1 MAVIRKVIIQ
11 NYKQFKNLSIDFNP
25 DINIIVADNENGK
38 STLFE
43 AIHLALSGKINNKPL
58 LQELTPYLFNVDCIK
73 EYIQQLKN
81 MTSPDIILPPSLFI
95 ELYFQDEDNEGLAQ
109 YKGTN
114 NSLKENATGLKIG
127 LIFDDDYLEEY
138 KQYISNPQEV
148 TTIPIEYYK
157 TEWWSFAFSPIKY
170 ALLPIK
176 SLLIDNISTKFS
188 NGIDKFVT
196 TTIENILEKKDNV
209 ALSLK
214 YRQLKQSF
222 SDDENITK
230 INHQLSNFNKDITDK
245 NMNISVDIS
254 SKSSWD
260 MALSLYLDE
269 IPFNFMGKGEQNSI
283 KAKLSLKT
291 KTDKYKVI
299 LIEEPETNQ
308 SYSNMSKLINFI
320 TKNCS
325 EKQIFISTHS
335 SYVLNKS
342 GIDKAIF
349 LNQGNVLKLNELTKD
364 TYEYFK
370 ILPGYDT
377 LRLILSKKSFLVEGP
392 SDELIIQAAYK
403 QKYGKLPIEDGIDV
417 ICVRGLSFLRF
428 LEIADKLDKDVTVFT
443 DNDGDY
449 ENNIKKKY
457 QQYENHQH
465 INVAYSTNN
474 SWNTLE
480 PQIAYI
486 NKINT
491 LCTVLSLDEKRY
503 NNNDKISEWMQKN
516 KTDSALRIYTQSSLI
531 NFPEYINNGL

>member
-11 NYKQFKNLSIDFNP
+11 NYKQFKKLSIDFNP

-58 LQELTPYLFNVDCIK
+58 LQELTPYLFNIDCIK
-73 EYIQQLKN
+73 EYIQQLKDT
-81 MTSPDIILPPSLFI
+81 TSQDVILPPSLFI
-95 ELYFQDEDNEGLAQ
+95 ELYFQDEDNGELAQ

-127 LIFDDDYLEEY
+127 LVFDDDYLEEY
-138 KQYISNPQEV
+138 KQYISNPQEL

-157 TEWWSFAFSPIKY
+157 TEWWSFAFSSIKY

-188 NGIDKFVT
+188 NGVDKFVT
-196 TTIENILEKKDNV
+196 MTIEDILEKKDNV
-209 ALSLK
+209 ALALK

-222 SDDENITK
+222 SSDENITK
-230 INHQLSNFNKDITDK
+230 INQQLSNLDKDITDK

-308 SYSNMSKLINFI
+308 SYSNMNKLINFI

-349 LNQGNVLKLNELTKD
+349 INQGNVLKLNELTKD

-403 QKYGKLPIEDGIDV
+403 KKYGKLPIEDGIDV

-428 LEIADKLDKDVTVFT
+428 LEIADKLDKTVTVFT

-465 INVAYSTNN
+465 IKVAYSTNN

-503 NNNDKISEWMQKN
+503 DNNDKISEWMQKN
-516 KTDSALRIYTQSSLI
+516 KTDSALKIYTQSSLI
-531 NFPEYINNGL
+531 DFPEYINNEL

>member
-25 DINIIVADNENGK
+25 DVNIIVADNENGK

-58 LQELTPYLFNVDCIK
+58 LQELTPYLFNIDSIK
-73 EYIQQLKN
+73 DYIQQLKDA
-81 MTSPDIILPPSLFI
+81 TSSNIVFPPSLFI
-95 ELYFQDEDNEGLAQ
+95 ELYFQNEENEELAQ

-114 NSLKENATGLKIG
+114 NSLSEDAIGVKIG
-127 LIFDDDYLEEY
+127 LVLDRDYMDEY
-138 KQYISNPQEV
+138 KQYIKDPSMV

-157 TEWWSFAFSPIKY
+157 IEWYSFAFSQIKY
-170 ALLPIK
+170 ALFPIK

-188 NGIDKFVT
+188 NGVDKFVT
-196 TTIENILEKKDNV
+196 TTIEDILEKKDNV

-222 SDDENITK
+222 SSDENITK
-230 INHQLSNFNKDITDK
+230 INKQLSKLDNEITNK

-349 LNQGNVLKLNELTKD
+349 LNQGNILKLNELTQN

-403 QKYGKLPIEDGIDV
+403 QKHGKLPIEDGIDV

-428 LEIADKLDKDVTVFT
+428 LEIADKINKDVTVFT

-449 ENNIKKKY
+449 ENNINKKY
-457 QQYENHQH
+457 QQYLNHQH
-465 INVAYSTNN
+465 IKIVYSINN

-480 PQIAYI
+480 PQIANI
-486 NKINT
+486 NDINM
-491 LCTVLSLDEKRY
+491 LCNVLSLDEKKY
-503 NNNDKISEWMQKN
+503 DSVDKIAEWMQKN
-516 KTDSALRIYTQSSLI
+516 KTDSALKIYTNSSQI
-531 NFPEYINNGL
+531 TFPEYINNAL

>member
-25 DINIIVADNENGK
+25 DVNIIVADNENGK

-58 LQELTPYLFNVDCIK
+58 LQELTPYLFNIECIK

-81 MTSPDIILPPSLFI
+81 TTSQDVILPPSLFI
-95 ELYFQDEDNEGLAQ
+95 ELYFQDEDNDELAQ

-114 NSLKENATGLKIG
+114 NSLKENAAGLKIG
-127 LIFDDDYLEEY
+127 LVFDDDYLEEY

-188 NGIDKFVT
+188 NGVDKFVT
-196 TTIENILEKKDNV
+196 TTIEDILEKKDNV

-222 SDDENITK
+222 SSDENITK
-230 INHQLSNFNKDITDK
+230 INQQLSNLDKDITDK

-291 KTDKYKVI
+291 KTDKYKAI

-403 QKYGKLPIEDGIDV
+403 KKYSKLPIEDGIDV

-465 INVAYSTNN
+465 IKVAYSTNN

-503 NNNDKISEWMQKN
+503 DNNDKISEWMQKN

>member
-43 AIHLALSGKINNKPL
+43 AIHLALTGKINNKPL
-58 LQELTPYLFNVDCIK
+58 QQELTPYLFNIDCIK
-73 EYIQQLKN
+73 DYIQQLNNKSSSD
-81 MTSPDIILPPSLFI
+81 TILPPPLFI
-95 ELYFQDEDNEGLAQ
+95 ELYFKDEDNDELAQ

-114 NSLKENATGLKIG
+114 NSLKENAIGLKIG
-127 LIFDDDYLEEY
+127 LIFDSDYIDEY
-138 KQYISNPQEV
+138 RQYISNPHEV

-157 TEWWSFAFSPIKY
+157 TEWFSFAFSPIKY

-176 SLLIDNISTKFS
+176 SLLIDNITTKFS
-188 NGIDKFVT
+188 NGVDKFIT
-196 TTIENILEKKDNV
+196 TTIEDILDKKDNI

-222 SDDENITK
+222 SNDENITK
-230 INHQLSNFNKDITDK
+230 INQQLSNLDKNITDK

-269 IPFNFMGKGEQNSI
+269 VPFNFMGKGEQNSI

-320 TKNCS
+320 TQNCS
-325 EKQIFISTHS
+325 DKQIFISTHS

-428 LEIADKLDKDVTVFT
+428 LEIANKINKDVTVFT

-465 INVAYSTNN
+465 IKIAYSTNN

-480 PQIAYI
+480 PQIAYTNNI
-486 NKINT
+486 ST
-491 LCTVLSLDEKRY
+491 LCTILSLDEKKY
-503 NNNDKISEWMQKN
+503 DSVDKIAKWMQKN

-531 NFPEYINNGL
+531 DFPEYINNEL

>member
-1 MAVIRKVIIQ
+1 MAVIRKVIIR

-25 DINIIVADNENGK
+25 DVNIIVADNENGK

-95 ELYFQDEDNEGLAQ
+95 ELYFQDEDNEGLTQ

-127 LIFDDDYLEEY
+127 LVFDDDYLEEY

-222 SDDENITK
+222 SNDENITK
-230 INHQLSNFNKDITDK
+230 INRQLSNLDKNITDK

-320 TKNCS
+320 TQNCS
-325 EKQIFISTHS
+325 DKQIFISTHS

-428 LEIADKLDKDVTVFT
+428 LEIANKINKDVTVFT

-465 INVAYSTNN
+465 IKIAYSTNN

-480 PQIAYI
+480 PQIAYTNNI
-486 NKINT
+486 ST
-491 LCTVLSLDEKRY
+491 LCTILSLDEKKY
-503 NNNDKISEWMQKN
+503 DSVDKIAKWMQKN

-531 NFPEYINNGL
+531 DFPEYINNEL

>member
-25 DINIIVADNENGK
+25 DVNIIVADNENGK

-58 LQELTPYLFNVDCIK
+58 LQELTPYLFNIECIK
-73 EYIQQLKN
+73 EYIQQLKDT
-81 MTSPDIILPPSLFI
+81 TSQDVILPPSLLI
-95 ELYFQDEDNEGLAQ
+95 ELYFQDEDNDELAQ

-127 LIFDDDYLEEY
+127 LVFDDDYLEEY
-138 KQYISNPQEV
+138 KQYIRNPQEV

-188 NGIDKFVT
+188 NGVDKFVT
-196 TTIENILEKKDNV
+196 TTIEDILEKKDNV

-222 SDDENITK
+222 SSDENITK
-230 INHQLSNFNKDITDK
+230 INQQLSNLDKDITDK

-403 QKYGKLPIEDGIDV
+403 KKYSKLPIEDGIDV

-465 INVAYSTNN
+465 IKVAYSTNN

-503 NNNDKISEWMQKN
+503 DNNDKISEWMQKN

>member
-1 MAVIRKVIIQ
+1 MTVIRKVIIQ
-11 NYKQFKNLSIDFNP
+11 NYKQFKNLTIDFNP

-58 LQELTPYLFNVDCIK
+58 LQELTPYLFNIDCIK
-73 EYIQQLKN
+73 DYIQQLKN
-81 MTSPDIILPPSLFI
+81 NTSSDVILPPSLFI
-95 ELYFQDEDNEGLAQ
+95 ELYFQDDDELNQ

-114 NSLKENATGLKIG
+114 NSLKENAIGVKIG
-127 LIFDDDYLEEY
+127 LVLDHDYMEEY
-138 KQYISNPQEV
+138 KQYIKDPSMV
-148 TTIPIEYYK
+148 TTIPVEYY
-157 TEWWSFAFSPIKY
+157 TMEWYSFAFSQIKY
-170 ALLPIK
+170 ALFPIK

-188 NGIDKFVT
+188 NGLDKFIT
-196 TTIENILEKKDNV
+196 TTIEDILEKKENV
-209 ALSLK
+209 ELSLK

-222 SDDENITK
+222 SNEDSITK
-230 INHQLSNFNKDITDK
+230 INQQLSHLNKDITDK

-254 SKSSWD
+254 AKSSWD

-291 KTDKYKVI
+291 KTNKYKVI

-349 LNQGNVLKLNELTKD
+349 LNQGKILKLNELTQG

-403 QKYGKLPIEDGIDV
+403 KKYSKLPIEDGIDV

-428 LEIADKLDKDVTVFT
+428 LEIADKLDKNVTVFT

-457 QQYENHQH
+457 REYQDHQH
-465 INVAYSTNN
+465 IKIAYSTDD
-474 SWNTLE
+474 SLNTLE
-480 PQIAYI
+480 PQIA
-486 NKINT
+486 KINDINI
-491 LCTVLSLDEKRY
+491 LCDILSLDKKIY
-503 NNNDKISEWMQKN
+503 DNSIKISEWMQKN
-516 KTDSALRIYTQSSLI
+516 KTDSALKIYNNSSQI
-531 NFPEYINNGL
+531 IFPEYINNAL

>member
-1 MAVIRKVIIQ
+1 MTVIRKVIIQ

-58 LQELTPYLFNVDCIK
+58 LQELTPYLFNIDCIK
-73 EYIQQLKN
+73 DYIQQLKN
-81 MTSPDIILPPSLFI
+81 NTSSDVILPPSLFI
-95 ELYFQDEDNEGLAQ
+95 ELYFQDDDELNQ

-114 NSLKENATGLKIG
+114 NSLKENAIGVKIG
-127 LIFDDDYLEEY
+127 LVLDHDYMEEY
-138 KQYISNPQEV
+138 KQYIKDPSMV
-148 TTIPIEYYK
+148 TTIPVEYYAM
-157 TEWWSFAFSPIKY
+157 EWYSFAFSQIKY
-170 ALLPIK
+170 ALFPVK

-188 NGIDKFVT
+188 NGLDKFIT
-196 TTIENILEKKDNV
+196 TTIEDILEKKENV
-209 ALSLK
+209 ELSLK

-222 SDDENITK
+222 SNEDSITK
-230 INHQLSNFNKDITDK
+230 INQQLSHLNKDITDK

-254 SKSSWD
+254 AKSSWD

-291 KTDKYKVI
+291 KTNKYKVI

-349 LNQGNVLKLNELTKD
+349 LNQGKILKLNELTQG

-403 QKYGKLPIEDGIDV
+403 KKYSKLPIEDGIDV

-449 ENNIKKKY
+449 ESNIEKKY
-457 QQYENHQH
+457 QQYKNHQH
-465 INVAYSTNN
+465 IKIAYSTNN

-503 NNNDKISEWMQKN
+503 DNNDKISEWMQKN

>member
-43 AIHLALSGKINNKPL
+43 AIHLALTGKINNKPL
-58 LQELTPYLFNVDCIK
+58 QQELTPYLFNIDCIK
-73 EYIQQLKN
+73 DYIQQLNNKSSSD
-81 MTSPDIILPPSLFI
+81 TILPPPLFI
-95 ELYFQDEDNEGLAQ
+95 ELYFKDEDNDELAQ

-114 NSLKENATGLKIG
+114 NSLKENAIGLKIG
-127 LIFDDDYLEEY
+127 LIFDSDYIDEY
-138 KQYISNPQEV
+138 RQYISNPHEV

-157 TEWWSFAFSPIKY
+157 TEWFSFAFSPIKY

-176 SLLIDNISTKFS
+176 SLLIDNITTKFS
-188 NGIDKFVT
+188 SGVDKFIT
-196 TTIENILEKKDNV
+196 TTIEDILDKKDNI

-222 SDDENITK
+222 SNDENITK
-230 INHQLSNFNKDITDK
+230 INQQLSNLDKNITDK

-320 TKNCS
+320 TQNCS
-325 EKQIFISTHS
+325 DKQIFISTHS

-428 LEIADKLDKDVTVFT
+428 LEIANKINKDVTVFT

-465 INVAYSTNN
+465 IKIAYSTNN

-480 PQIAYI
+480 PQIAYTNNI
-486 NKINT
+486 ST
-491 LCTVLSLDEKRY
+491 LCTILSLDEKKY
-503 NNNDKISEWMQKN
+503 DSVDKIAEWMQKN
-516 KTDSALRIYTQSSLI
+516 KTDSALKIYTNSSQI
-531 NFPEYINNGL
+531 TFPEYISNDL

>member
-73 EYIQQLKN
+73 EYIQQLKD
-81 MTSPDIILPPSLFI
+81 MTSPDIILPPSLFV
-95 ELYFQDEDNEGLAQ
+95 ELYFQDEDNDELAQ

-114 NSLKENATGLKIG
+114 NSLKENASGLKIG
-127 LIFDDDYLEEY
+127 LVFDEDYIEEY

-148 TTIPIEYYK
+148 ITIPIEYYK
-157 TEWWSFAFSPIKY
+157 IECFSFAFSPIKY
-170 ALLPIK
+170 TLLPIK

-188 NGIDKFVT
+188 NGVDKFLT
-196 TTIENILEKKDNV
+196 TAIEDILEKKDNV

-222 SDDENITK
+222 SSDENITK
-230 INHQLSNFNKDITDK
+230 INKQLSNLDKDITDK

-392 SDELIIQAAYK
+392 SDELILQAAYK
-403 QKYGKLPIEDGIDV
+403 QKHGKLPIEDGIDV

-428 LEIADKLDKDVTVFT
+428 LEIADKLNKDVTVFT

-465 INVAYSTNN
+465 IKVAYSTNN

-503 NNNDKISEWMQKN
+503 DNNDKISKWMQQN
-516 KTDSALRIYTQSSLI
+516 KTDSALRIYAQSSLI

>member
-1 MAVIRKVIIQ
+1 MATIRKVIIC
-11 NYKQFKNLSIDFNP
+11 NYKQFRDFSIDLNE
-25 DINIIVADNENGK
+25 DVNIVVADNENGK

-43 AIHLALSGKINNKPL
+43 AIHLALTGKINNKPL
-58 LQELTPYLFNVDCIK
+58 QQELTPYLFNIDCIK
-73 EYIQQLKN
+73 DYIQQLNNKSSSD
-81 MTSPDIILPPSLFI
+81 TILPPPLFI
-95 ELYFQDEDNEGLAQ
+95 ELYFKDEDNDELAQ

-114 NSLKENATGLKIG
+114 NSLKENAIGLKIG
-127 LIFDDDYLEEY
+127 LIFDSDYIDEY
-138 KQYISNPQEV
+138 RQYISNPHEV

-157 TEWWSFAFSPIKY
+157 TEWFSFAFSPIKY

-176 SLLIDNISTKFS
+176 SLLIDNITTKFS
-188 NGIDKFVT
+188 NGVDKFIT
-196 TTIENILEKKDNV
+196 TTIEDILDKKDNI

-222 SDDENITK
+222 SNDENITK
-230 INHQLSNFNKDITDK
+230 INQQLSNLDKNITDK

-320 TKNCS
+320 TQNCS
-325 EKQIFISTHS
+325 DKQIFISTHS

-428 LEIADKLDKDVTVFT
+428 LEIANKINKDVTVFT

-465 INVAYSTNN
+465 IKIAYSTNN

-480 PQIAYI
+480 PQIAYTNNI
-486 NKINT
+486 ST
-491 LCTVLSLDEKRY
+491 LCTILSLDEKKY
-503 NNNDKISEWMQKN
+503 DSVDKIAEWMQKN
-516 KTDSALRIYTQSSLI
+516 KTDSALKIYTNSSQI
-531 NFPEYINNGL
+531 TFPEYISNDL